1 MSDIQRNTAS
11 QDACKECRPCVT
23 RVGTRPK
30 AVVAHDTTVSGVLRM
45 HCCRPRR
52 ALRGYGAYERGCTQA
67 LRRHGGLGGTRR
79 CSVDSGSCPPQKRA
93 SIASGRGKTLPSAKR
108 QGFWVENS
116 PVGGCA
122 ALRAVHSRSMPEPC
136 LPCLRGGFFPC
147 QRITDALSFWKA
159 VPISPWVFVA
169 RTLFLNT

>member
-1 MSDIQRNTAS
+1 MQALCNQGRH
-11 QDACKECRPCVT
+11 
-23 RVGTRPK
+23 K
-30 AVVAHDTTVSGVLRM
+30 AQGRG
-45 HCCRPRR
+45 RPRR
-52 ALRGYGAYERGCTQA
+52 CWVCSACTVAGLAELCEDTVPHERGCTQA

-136 LPCLRGGFFPC
+136 LRGGFFPC

>member
-11 QDACKECRPCVT
+11 QVACKECRPCVT
-23 RVGTRPK
+23 GVGTRLK
-30 AVVAHDTTVSGVLRM
+30 AVVAHDGVGCAV
-45 HCCRPRR
+45 H
-52 ALRGYGAYERGCTQA
+52 ALLQVASPSSAYERGCTQA
-67 LRRHGGLGGTRR
+67 LRRHGRLGGTRR

-93 SIASGRGKTLPSAKR
+93 SIASGRGKTLPSAKC
-108 QGFWVENS
+108 QGLWVENS

-122 ALRAVHSRSMPEPC
+122 ALRAVHSRSMQE
-136 LPCLRGGFFPC
+136 PCLRGGFFPC

-169 RTLFLNT
+169 RTLFLTT